1 MDKKNDRGKPL
12 EDWQIELMPYFEFVY
27 IYTFSICENCSESVA
42 FSSNH
47 EKFTDKWWFD
57 EARAMKAEGWVA
69 PETLQVFCSACAN
82 GLGVRHNPNAYSLTE
97 L

>member
-1 MDKKNDRGKPL
+1 MKKNDRGKPL

-47 EKFTDKWWFD
+47 EKFTDK
-57 EARAMKAEGWVA
+57 
-69 PETLQVFCSACAN
+69 
-82 GLGVRHNPNAYSLTE
+82 
-97 L
+97 